1 MNKKLIGIIVA
12 VVVMLIAGAAA
23 LIIWRHNSSEEP
35 NRDESQSQTGSDNR
49 PDGAVTNPST
59 TNQGTIDMSN
69 SKILVAYYSAQNHT
83 KAVAQKIA
91 ANLGADLFEIVP
103 KDVYTSADLDWTD
116 DSSRVNR
123 EHNDENLR
131 NIELVATTVDNWSEY
146 DTVLIG
152 YPIWWGIAAW
162 PVDAFVKANN
172 FGGKTVIPFAT
183 STSSSLGQSG
193 QLLAD
198 EADGGNW
205 LPGRRFS
212 SNPSDGDIKSWTDSL
227 L

>member
-1 MNKKLIGIIVA
+1 MNKKLIGIILAA
-12 VVVMLIAGAAA
+12 VVVLIAGAAA
-23 LIIWRHNSSEEP
+23 LVVWQHNSSEEP
-35 NRDESQSQTGSDNR
+35 NRDESQSQTSSDNR
-49 PDGAVTNPST
+49 PDDTVTNSST

-91 ANLGADLFEIVP
+91 ANLNADLFEIVP

-123 EHNDENLR
+123 EHDDENQR

-146 DTVLIG
+146 DTVFIG

-162 PVDAFVKANN
+162 PVDTFVKANN
-172 FGGKTVIPFAT
+172 FDSKTVIPFAT
-183 STSSSLGQSG
+183 STSSGLGQSG

-205 LPGRRFS
+205 LPGHRFG